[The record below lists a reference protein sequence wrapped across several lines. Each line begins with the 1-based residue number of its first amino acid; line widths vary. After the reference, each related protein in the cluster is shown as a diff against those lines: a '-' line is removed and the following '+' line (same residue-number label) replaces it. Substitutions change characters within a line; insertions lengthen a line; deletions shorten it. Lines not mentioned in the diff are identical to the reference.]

1 MTMHLKWR
9 GLELP
14 ARVIPEASSRTETF
28 CRFSVEPF
36 ERGFGTTVGNS
47 LRRILLSSV
56 EGAAVTRIRVKG
68 AEHEFTTLPG
78 VMEDVSDIVLN
89 VKGLVLAMEGD
100 EPRTIRVSVSGPGD
114 VTGELVQS
122 DANVEVVNK
131 DHLLATLTDE
141 IEFTMEMVVERG
153 RGYRPASE
161 TWANTAEEDMQ
172 IGDIPVDAA
181 FSPVERVRYRVENT
195 RLGQR
200 TNYERLILDV
210 WTKSS
215 LAPEIALVESAKILR
230 KHLNPF
236 VQYEEL
242 GTEQVTTEAVAA
254 ASVDDELTRKLELT
268 IGEMDFSV
276 RASNCLES
284 GGVKTARDLVSL
296 TEEELLGMR
305 AFGRTSLR
313 EVKRRLEEMDL
324 ELGMYPSTGLVL
336 PTDDD
341 DMPADEEG
349 AVSFSSDDLEDD
361 G

>member
-1 MTMHLKWR
+1 
-9 GLELP
+9 
-14 ARVIPEASSRTETF
+14 
-28 CRFSVEPF
+28 
-36 ERGFGTTVGNS
+36 
-47 LRRILLSSV
+47 
-56 EGAAVTRIRVKG
+56 
-68 AEHEFTTLPG
+68 
-78 VMEDVSDIVLN
+78 
-89 VKGLVLAMEGD
+89 
-100 EPRTIRVSVSGPGD
+100 
-114 VTGELVQS
+114 
-122 DANVEVVNK
+122 
-131 DHLLATLTDE
+131 
-141 IEFTMEMVVERG
+141 MEMVVERG

-200 TNYERLILDV
+200 TNYERLVLDV
-210 WTKSS
+210 WTKAS

-242 GTEQVTTEAVAA
+242 GTEQVSTEAVAA

-313 EVKRRLEEMDL
+313 EVKRRLEEMGL

>member
-1 MTMHLKWR
+1 M
-9 GLELP
+9 
-14 ARVIPEASSRTETF
+14 
-28 CRFSVEPF
+28 
-36 ERGFGTTVGNS
+36 
-47 LRRILLSSV
+47 
-56 EGAAVTRIRVKG
+56 
-68 AEHEFTTLPG
+68 
-78 VMEDVSDIVLN
+78 
-89 VKGLVLAMEGD
+89 
-100 EPRTIRVSVSGPGD
+100 
-114 VTGELVQS
+114 
-122 DANVEVVNK
+122 EVVNK

-161 TWANTAEEDMQ
+161 TGQHRRRHANRGYPRGCSFQPGRAC
-172 IGDIPVDAA
+172 
-181 FSPVERVRYRVENT
+181 RYRVENT

-200 TNYERLILDV
+200 TNYERLVLDV
-210 WTKSS
+210 WTKAS
-215 LAPEIALVESAKILR
+215 LAPEIALVESAKIFASTSTPSSNTKSWAPSKSPPR
-230 KHLNPF
+230 PS
-236 VQYEEL
+236 
-242 GTEQVTTEAVAA
+242 TA

-313 EVKRRLEEMDL
+313 EVKRRLEEMGL

-341 DMPADEEG
+341 DMPADEED

-361 G
+361 A

>member
-1 MTMHLKWR
+1 M
-9 GLELP
+9 
-14 ARVIPEASSRTETF
+14 
-28 CRFSVEPF
+28 
-36 ERGFGTTVGNS
+36 
-47 LRRILLSSV
+47 
-56 EGAAVTRIRVKG
+56 
-68 AEHEFTTLPG
+68 
-78 VMEDVSDIVLN
+78 
-89 VKGLVLAMEGD
+89 
-100 EPRTIRVSVSGPGD
+100 
-114 VTGELVQS
+114 
-122 DANVEVVNK
+122 
-131 DHLLATLTDE
+131 
-141 IEFTMEMVVERG
+141 
-153 RGYRPASE
+153 
-161 TWANTAEEDMQ
+161 
-172 IGDIPVDAA
+172 
-181 FSPVERVRYRVENT
+181 
-195 RLGQR
+195 
-200 TNYERLILDV
+200 
-210 WTKSS
+210 WTKAS

-313 EVKRRLEEMDL
+313 EVKRRLEEMGL
-324 ELGMYPSTGLVL
+324 ELGMHPSTGLVL